1 MSKGVS
7 VFVALALLAGCAP
20 QHSRVP
26 VGAQNWPESK
36 RIQRLPPAQALP
48 PPKPA
53 WVARDVVPDAT
64 EVAEQTYIVQPGD
77 TLRRISD
84 RLGAASEAIARANN
98 IAPPFIIKVGQRL
111 RIPGGRYHR
120 VKTGETGIAIARAY
134 GVAWGRVIDAN
145 NLADPYILRNGQKLL
160 LPTAREVAAMSLED
174 RARAFRIEIDDLIT
188 GSEPAGPEQVAST
201 APTSPSVSA
210 PAKTPASPAPPASL
224 SGTQTGAQIASFASD
239 FSWPVKGRILSRFGP
254 KPGGRF
260 NDGINIKASA
270 GDSVRAAADGVV
282 AYAGNTIPGFGGLVL
297 IKHDGNWVTAYA
309 HAESLL
315 VTRGQKVK
323 KGDII
328 ARAGDTGSVDEPQV
342 HFEIREGRRPVDP
355 LKHLPSLG

>member
-7 VFVALALLAGCAP
+7 LFVVLALLAGCAP

-26 VGAQNWPESK
+26 VGAKNWPETA
-36 RIQRLPPAQALP
+36 RVQRLPPAQALP
-48 PPKPA
+48 PPKPV
-53 WVARDVVPDAT
+53 WMARDVVPDAT
-64 EVAEQTYIVQPGD
+64 EVAEQTYTVQPGD

-84 RLGAASEAIARANN
+84 RLGAASEAIARTNN

-134 GVAWGRVIDAN
+134 GVAWGRVIEAN
-145 NLADPYILRNGQKLL
+145 DLADPYILRAGQKLL

-201 APTSPSVSA
+201 APASPPTASPSATSA
-210 PAKTPASPAPPASL
+210 PVPQ